1 MVYLFIGIGL
11 LAIIPLILLIIE
23 ISESEDYKSTD
34 DWIYNQP

>member
-11 LAIIPLILLIIE
+11 LAIILSIIE

>member
-11 LAIIPLILLIIE
+11 LAIILSIIE
-23 ISESEDYKSTD
+23 ISESEEYKSTD

>member
-11 LAIIPLILLIIE
+11 LAIILSIIG
-23 ISESEDYKSTD
+23 ISESEDYESTD